1 MYVCIYGCVYVHVCV
16 CVCVYLLVEMPLR
29 GGMWNST
36 GQCTPHICVFPVIT
50 VVIRTAKI

>member
-1 MYVCIYGCVYVHVCV
+1 MCVCV
-16 CVCVYLLVEMPLR
+16 CVCMFMYVCVCVYTYLLVEMPLR
-29 GGMWNST
+29 GGMWNLT